1 MSIDDPQWRPRSEA
15 NTNKAR
21 KLIFFSDE
29 KIFRFGQFYFTE
41 QAGDDKATPTVNSG
55 L

>member
-1 MSIDDPQWRPRSEA
+1 MMRSGGLEAKQTPTRPE
-15 NTNKAR
+15 NY
-21 KLIFFSDE
+21 IFFSDE
-29 KIFRFGQFYFTE
+29 KMFRFGQFYFTE